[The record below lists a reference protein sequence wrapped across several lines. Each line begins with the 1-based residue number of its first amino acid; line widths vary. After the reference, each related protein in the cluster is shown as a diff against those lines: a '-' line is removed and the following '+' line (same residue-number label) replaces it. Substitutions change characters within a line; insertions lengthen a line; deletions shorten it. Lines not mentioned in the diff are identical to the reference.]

1 MTASLLFKILVFIL
15 LGLILI
21 SLGSGLLFL
30 VRDQG
35 KTTRA
40 ITSLTVRIILS
51 LSLFFLLIVGYLT
64 GLIKPHGITPATSTT
79 EKTTTKQ

>member
-1 MTASLLFKILVFIL
+1 MTASLIFKIIIFLL

-35 KTTRA
+35 KTTRVLS
-40 ITSLTVRIILS
+40 SLTLRIVLS
-51 LSLFFLLIVGYLT
+51 ISLFIMLIVGYAT
-64 GLIKPHGITPATSTT
+64 GLIKPHGVAPAP
-79 EKTTTKQ
+79 TTKKADQ

>member
-35 KTTRA
+35 KTTRG

-64 GLIKPHGITPATSTT
+64 GLIQPHGITPAAT
-79 EKTTTKQ
+79 EKTTTTNNK

>member
-1 MTASLLFKILVFIL
+1 MTASLLFKIMIFIL

-35 KTTRA
+35 KTKRV
-40 ITSLTVRIILS
+40 ISSLTVRIVLS
-51 LSLFFLLIVGYLT
+51 ISLFIMLIIGYVT
-64 GLIKPHGITPATSTT
+64 GLIEPHGITPATS
-79 EKTTTKQ
+79 EKKSIDH

>member
-1 MTASLLFKILVFIL
+1 MTAALLFKIVIFIL

-35 KTTRA
+35 KTRRV
-40 ITSLTVRIILS
+40 ISSLTVRIVLS
-51 LSLFFLLIVGYLT
+51 ISLFIMLLIGYAT
-64 GLIKPHGITPATSTT
+64 GLIKPHGVAPAPTVDRS
-79 EKTTTKQ
+79 EK

>member
-1 MTASLLFKILVFIL
+1 MTASLLFKIVIFLL

-35 KTTRA
+35 KTTRV
-40 ITSLTVRIILS
+40 ISSLTLRIVLS
-51 LSLFFLLIVGYLT
+51 ISLFIMLIVGYMT
-64 GLIKPHGITPATSTT
+64 GLIKPHGVTPAPII
-79 EKTTTKQ
+79 KKADQ

>member
-1 MTASLLFKILVFIL
+1 MTAGLIFKIIIFIL

-35 KTTRA
+35 KTRRV
-40 ITSLTVRIILS
+40 ISSLTVRIVLS
-51 LSLFFLLIVGYLT
+51 ICLFIMLIIGYAT
-64 GLIKPHGITPATSTT
+64 GLIKPHGVTPAATINKT
-79 EKTTTKQ
+79 EK